1 MSTMTCLA
9 PAPTLGSRE
18 FVEEFDARHVV
29 VRVLER
35 ALAILQREIELIGFR
50 DLPGLAKADVRHPG
64 DRAPLWREV
73 FGR

>member
-1 MSTMTCLA
+1 MTCLA

-35 ALAILQREIELIGFR
+35 ALAVSR
-50 DLPGLAKADVRHPG
+50 ADRPK
-64 DRAPLWREV
+64 RAEGAARTEEAA
-73 FGR
+73 GARGTRS

>member
-1 MSTMTCLA
+1 MTCLA

-18 FVEEFDARHVV
+18 LVEEFDARHV